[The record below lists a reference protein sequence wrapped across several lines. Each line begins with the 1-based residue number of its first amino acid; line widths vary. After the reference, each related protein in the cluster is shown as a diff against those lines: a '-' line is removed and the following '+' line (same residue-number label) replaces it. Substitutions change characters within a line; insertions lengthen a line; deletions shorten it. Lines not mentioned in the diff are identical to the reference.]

1 MGYPIDPLQRLFLIA
16 REQQSTCTSDQIP
29 DQLRTSVLRDIQAR
43 HYIHSHVRVDDFAIP
58 VAATLM
64 LVSLLLTV
72 PGYDVSETEL
82 DKIVFLNAVDQA
94 MENPK

>member
-1 MGYPIDPLQRLFLIA
+1 
-16 REQQSTCTSDQIP
+16 
-29 DQLRTSVLRDIQAR
+29 
-43 HYIHSHVRVDDFAIP
+43 VDVFAIP

-72 PGYDVSETEL
+72 PGNDVSETEL

>member
-1 MGYPIDPLQRLFLIA
+1 MGNPSDPLQRLFLIA
-16 REQQSTCTSDQIP
+16 REQQSKCTSDQIP
-29 DQLRTSVLRDIQAR
+29 DQLKTSVLRDIQAR
-43 HYIHSHVRVDDFAIP
+43 HCIHSVVRVDVFAIP
-58 VAATLM
+58 VAVTLM

-72 PGYDVSETEL
+72 LGNDVNDAEL

>member
-1 MGYPIDPLQRLFLIA
+1 MGNPSDPLQRLFLIA
-16 REQQSTCTSDQIP
+16 REQQSKCTSDQIP
-29 DQLRTSVLRDIQAR
+29 DHLVTSVLRDIQAR
-43 HYIHSHVRVDDFAIP
+43 HCIHSVVRVDVFAIP
-58 VAATLM
+58 VAVTLM

-72 PGYDVSETEL
+72 LGNDVNDAEL

>member
-16 REQQSTCTSDQIP
+16 REQQSKCTSDQIP
-29 DQLRTSVLRDIQAR
+29 DQLKTSVLRDIQAR
-43 HYIHSHVRVDDFAIP
+43 HYIHSHVSVDVFAIP
-58 VAATLM
+58 VAVTLM

-72 PGYDVSETEL
+72 LGNDVSETEL

-94 MENPK
+94 LENPK

>member
-1 MGYPIDPLQRLFLIA
+1 MGNPSDPLQRLFLIA
-16 REQQSTCTSDQIP
+16 REQQSKCTSDQIP
-29 DQLRTSVLRDIQAR
+29 DHLVTSVLRDIQAR
-43 HYIHSHVRVDDFAIP
+43 HCIHSGVRVDVFAIP
-58 VAATLM
+58 VAVTLM

-72 PGYDVSETEL
+72 LGNDAGEAEL

>member
-16 REQQSTCTSDQIP
+16 REQQSKCTSDQIP
-29 DQLRTSVLRDIQAR
+29 DQLKASVLRNIQAR
-43 HYIHSHVRVDDFAIP
+43 HYIHSHVRVDVFAIP

-72 PGYDVSETEL
+72 LCNDVSETEL

-94 MENPK
+94 LENPK